1 MIQTLPTPSLAWCLF
16 LDVDGTLI
24 ELTDSPLEAFADQEL
39 KVLLGL
45 VAEQLGGALALVS
58 GRSIQYLDALFKPLR
73 LPAVGLHGVARRSAS
88 GVMHGASIINAELD
102 RVRLAVNALVEAFP
116 GTSVEDKGQTIAV
129 HFRMAPH
136 HESRVREALAAIAK
150 PMSTHLRI
158 QEGNMVLEL
167 MPRGFNKG
175 AAIEMFM
182 QEPPFAGRRP
192 VFVGD
197 DLTDQGGFQAV
208 EAQGGISIAVGDRVR
223 AQFRAEDP
231 TAVRSWLQGFA
242 A

>member
-1 MIQTLPTPSLAWCLF
+1 
-16 LDVDGTLI
+16 
-24 ELTDSPLEAFADQEL
+24 
-39 KVLLGL
+39 
-45 VAEQLGGALALVS
+45 
-58 GRSIQYLDALFKPLR
+58 
-73 LPAVGLHGVARRSAS
+73 
-88 GVMHGASIINAELD
+88 
-102 RVRLAVNALVEAFP
+102 
-116 GTSVEDKGQTIAV
+116 
-129 HFRMAPH
+129 
-136 HESRVREALAAIAK
+136 
-150 PMSTHLRI
+150 
-158 QEGNMVLEL
+158 
-167 MPRGFNKG
+167 
-175 AAIEMFM
+175 MFM